1 MKLVYPAILTPCIEK
16 EGYTI
21 EIPDL
26 PGCIS
31 EGKDMADAIEMGK
44 DAACGWI
51 IDELENG
58 NHVPQQLFPFK
69 EPELINSK
77 KIISLLVL
85 NIDQYAKDHGNKSV
99 RKNVTIPEYLNSYAA
114 KNNVNL
120 SKLLQEALLNLIS
133 KKCNTKKGEQ
143 ICH

>member
-58 NHVPQQLFPFK
+58 NNVPQQLFPFK
-69 EPELINSK
+69 ESELINSK

-99 RKNVTIPEYLNSYAA
+99 KKNVTIPEYLNSYAE

-133 KKCNTKKGEQ
+133 KKM
-143 ICH
+143 

>member
-51 IDELENG
+51 IDELGNG
-58 NHVPQQLFPFK
+58 NNVPQQLFPFK

-77 KIISLLVL
+77 KIIEKKFF
-85 NIDQYAKDHGNKSV
+85 N
-99 RKNVTIPEYLNSYAA
+99 
-114 KNNVNL
+114 
-120 SKLLQEALLNLIS
+120 S
-133 KKCNTKKGEQ
+133 KK
-143 ICH
+143 HSF

>member
-51 IDELENG
+51 IDELGNG
-58 NHVPQQLFPFK
+58 NNVPQQLFPFK

-85 NIDQYAKDHGNKSV
+85 NIDQYAKDHRNKSV
-99 RKNVTIPEYLNSYAA
+99 RKNVTIPEYLN
-114 KNNVNL
+114 
-120 SKLLQEALLNLIS
+120 
-133 KKCNTKKGEQ
+133 
-143 ICH
+143 